1 MNSPERKCLQEGIC
15 KLSHFPAIST
25 YTSWVCNFHKIK
37 KCSPERFKII
47 TSRMTHDFGGGDHP
61 PLRSWLQQFGELPQ
75 AGRKKDNVYPKNEE
89 YGTSNNVQIGVN

>member
-47 TSRMTHDFGGGDHP
+47 TSRMTHDFGGDP
-61 PLRSWLQQFGELPQ
+61 PPCEVGFSNLASFPRQAEKKIMFTPKMRNMALQIMCKL
-75 AGRKKDNVYPKNEE
+75 V
-89 YGTSNNVQIGVN
+89 